1 MQVAWVGPVFT
12 AWPQH
17 AVLLWRQIQSILGG
31 RRGGGVLQCQYA
43 VPTAVFLSLIFE
55 TQALLL
61 LYVLIMCMQVYA
73 GLACP
78 EQSPLTLRIL
88 TVPGLEQHPILS
100 TNISRVHI
108 VIGRC

>member
-1 MQVAWVGPVFT
+1 MGRPGFHSLAT
-12 AWPQH
+12 ACGAALASDPEYF
-17 AVLLWRQIQSILGG
+17 RGEK
-31 RRGGGVLQCQYA
+31 GGGVLQCQYA